1 MIRFLPKPGVLLIIL
16 ILVSSACSTESP
28 GETELR
34 MVFLGDI
41 MAHDVNYNMRG
52 YDRIYEHVLPLFT
65 EAEFVFGQLEFVVDP
80 DRPQSS
86 YPRFNVHPAYVVAA
100 VEAGIRVFS
109 LANNHSTDFGEAGM
123 RATGTSMQTIA
134 REHDI
139 WFNGLRSDADDED
152 YANDRF
158 EITVLPHA
166 GLRIGFLALTR
177 LLNDSSAGNA
187 VHYVPRGNAD
197 AAGAF
202 MESLSHLTQGFDVF
216 VLSVHDGIEYLQ
228 DVDGETLSF
237 MTAAADAG
245 ADIVWG
251 NHPHVLQQ
259 WFLHERTGAGPALIM
274 PSLGNFVSGQTWPL
288 GPDRAEAAWAATGDS
303 AVVRV
308 IMRGTA
314 AGVAIERVVADLV
327 THYKDP
333 GGGVSV
339 RPLDGLA
346 GHAVLSDEWRE
357 FYRIRAERNSHFDLL
372 HERARDQAN
381 TRE

>member
-1 MIRFLPKPGVLLIIL
+1 MIRFLPEPGVLLIVL
-16 ILVSSACSTESP
+16 ILVSSACSDDPS

-41 MAHDVNYNMRG
+41 MGHDVNYNMRG
-52 YDRIYEHVLPLFT
+52 YDRIYEHVLPLFA
-65 EAEFVFGQLEFVVDP
+65 EADFVFGQLEFVVDP

-86 YPRFNVHPAYVVAA
+86 YPRFNVHPAYVEAA
-100 VEAGIRVFS
+100 VEAGIQVFS
-109 LANNHSTDFGEAGM
+109 LANNHSTDFGEAGI
-123 RATGTSMQTIA
+123 RATGTTMETIA
-134 REHDI
+134 RDHHI
-139 WFNGLRSDADDED
+139 WFNGLRSDAEDED
-152 YANDRF
+152 YPGDRF

-177 LLNDSSAGNA
+177 LLNDSSAGQA
-187 VHYVPRGNAD
+187 VHFVPRGDPD

-202 MESLSHLTQGFDVF
+202 MKALSEWTKGYDVF

-228 DVDGETLSF
+228 NVDEETLSF
-237 MTAAADAG
+237 MIAAADAG

-259 WFLHERTGAGPALIM
+259 WFLHERTGTGPALIM

-288 GPDRAEAAWAATGDS
+288 EPDRAEAAWAATGDS

-314 AGVAIERVVADLV
+314 TGVAVERVVADLV

-333 GGGVSV
+333 DGGVSV

-346 GHAVLSDEWRE
+346 GHAALSDEWRE
-357 FYRIRAERNSHFDLL
+357 FYRIRAERNGHFDLL
-372 HERARDQAN
+372 HDLARD
-381 TRE
+381 